1 MYFVSLLQQNCILD
15 RYSLAVY
22 KHLEGCCMRI
32 KYNYGYSNMYS
43 QDIKVESE
51 VVGAMS
57 KPTSICTAWRYCILY
72 CSLNAIV
79 DIN

>member
-1 MYFVSLLQQNCILD
+1 
-15 RYSLAVY
+15 
-22 KHLEGCCMRI
+22 MRI